1 MNTEGRTNTAE
12 LEGFSQFYM
21 EILEGFRRVAV
32 DNHMGG
38 DGRLS
43 ELNTHIRGVVDEQT
57 LLTQYELPV
66 IMTTPT
72 PLTPDRSTIS
82 TDQGTFT
89 FQAVV
94 WTGDEDPGLG
104 QVIAL
109 EDAIRLAGNVV
120 TNVEENRTLKVDG
133 ISQPLAEDTDITDF
147 SPDFSFAGDLDYVLK
162 YCKVDFDIQ
171 YKREVPRGK
180 A

>member
-1 MNTEGRTNTAE
+1 MNTEGQTNTAE
-12 LEGFSQFYM
+12 LEGFAQFYL
-21 EILEGFRRVAV
+21 ELLEGFRRVAV
-32 DNHMGG
+32 DNHLGG

-57 LLTQYELPV
+57 LLNQYELPV

-72 PLTPDRSTIS
+72 PLTTNRDTINL
-82 TDQGTFT
+82 DNGTFT

-94 WTGDEDPGLG
+94 WTGDEDPALG
-104 QVIAL
+104 QIIAL

-120 TNVEENRTLKVDG
+120 TNVERNRTLKVDG
-133 ISQPLAEDTDITDF
+133 IDQPLAEDTGISDF
-147 SPDFSFAGDLDYVLK
+147 SPDFSFAGDLDYALK
-162 YCKVDFDIQ
+162 YCKVDFDIS
-171 YKREVPRGK
+171 YKRKVPRGK